1 MQGEFYILQTS
12 EDWYQLRVVRTHF
25 CVACGSEVTPLLNTV
40 YKYVRKFKSAERM
53 YKALNDLSYGGRV
66 PPLEYDRVNEL
77 YLSGEG
83 LVHSEDLKR
92 TIAQAIEDN
101 RQDTPYNNTKK
112 KVKTTLI
119 KRTTSP
125 APLTQEDTPVKT
137 CGKKIRPL
145 KVKRTI

>member
-1 MQGEFYILQTS
+1 MQGEFYILQT
-12 EDWYQLRVVRTHF
+12 EKDWYQLRVVRTHF
-25 CVACGSEVTPLLNTV
+25 CVACGSKVPLLLNTV

-53 YKALNDLSYGGRV
+53 YKVLDDLSCGGKAY
-66 PPLEYDRVNEL
+66 PSEYDRVSKL

-92 TIAQAIEDN
+92 TIARAIEDN

-112 KVKTTLI
+112 KVKTTLL

>member
-1 MQGEFYILQTS
+1 
-12 EDWYQLRVVRTHF
+12 
-25 CVACGSEVTPLLNTV
+25 
-40 YKYVRKFKSAERM
+40 M

>member
-1 MQGEFYILQTS
+1 MQGEFYILQTR

-53 YKALNDLSYGGRV
+53 YKALDDLSYGGRV
-66 PPLEYDRVNEL
+66 SPLEYDRVNDL

-83 LVHSEDLKR
+83 LVCSEDLRR

-119 KRTTSP
+119 KRTISP
-125 APLTQEDTPVKT
+125 ASLTQEDTPVKT

-145 KVKRTI
+145 KVMRTI